1 MRSHGD
7 EVCPDPELGVESPGT
22 RIASAIL
29 RSKTCREFVE
39 VGGNLC
45 RRLGLPRSLGQI
57 YGILYLSPQPL
68 SLDEIAEELRIS
80 KASVSTGTRQLAVWG
95 AVRQVW
101 VPGERRDFFEAVPNV
116 GRILRD
122 LYENVFK
129 PRLAASKGQLDRMLS
144 ELGQGHGNST
154 LSPEERRHVED
165 RLQALVRLQDR
176 LQSASSWLEKL
187 L

>member
-1 MRSHGD
+1 MD
-7 EVCPDPELGVESPGT
+7 
-22 RIASAIL
+22 
-29 RSKTCREFVE
+29 
-39 VGGNLC
+39 
-45 RRLGLPRSLGQI
+45 Q
-57 YGILYLSPQPL
+57 
-68 SLDEIAEELRIS
+68 IAEELRIS

-129 PRLAASKGQLDRMLS
+129 PRLAASRGQLDRMLS
-144 ELGQGHGNST
+144 ELGQDHGNST
-154 LSPEERRHVED
+154 LSPEERRHVEV
-165 RLQALVRLQDR
+165 RLKALVRLQDR